1 MSLGKQSDEH
11 DPVKAVHR
19 IENFNWTMAKLH
31 MCNES
36 SLDGN
41 QMEETKKLQL
51 IHYNKFRSEAVHNE
65 ETGAYIYQ
73 GRLLKAFEVSEGTV
87 RKVYQHTSSLSDAVM
102 ERFGNIANCPFFRN
116 IVQVLDCLKWQK
128 RKGELLHFGD
138 SGINELVEHFKPLL
152 EKNDCNIE
160 SIPGEWDILKNRLL
174 SSLELNQKYLDVW
187 SGVFATEEIS
197 KECSNILHIIELLLI
212 TPYANAKLERMFS
225 TLDCVKTDWR
235 NRMGRD
241 RLDASL

>member
-1 MSLGKQSDEH
+1 MSLGEQSDEQ

-19 IENFNWTMAKLH
+19 IENL
-31 MCNES
+31 CSES

-73 GRLLKAFEVSEGTV
+73 ARLLKAFEVREGTV

-102 ERFGNIANCPFFRN
+102 ERFGNIANCPFFKN

-128 RKGELLHFGD
+128 RKEELLHFGD

-152 EKNDCNIE
+152 EKNDCNVE

-197 KECSNILHIIELLLI
+197 KECSNILHIIQLLLI
-212 TPYANAKLERMFS
+212 TPYSNAKLEKMFS
-225 TLDCVKTDWR
+225 TMGHVKTDWR

-241 RLDASL
+241 RIDASL